1 VGALIDESKFIAGA
15 VRRGARVARAAAT
28 IVDAGRRRGCGVAT
42 TAPRIK
48 ERFVGRLN
56 G

>member
-15 VRRGARVARAAAT
+15 VRRGARVARAAST
-28 IVDAGRRRGCGVAT
+28 IVDAGRRLCGVAT